1 MKMSPECPVV
11 VRPSEYYFCQM
22 LGTERFGLDEE
33 ICSICPE
40 LKSKSAEF
48 PCLDKALKFAADAH
62 KEQTRKG
69 TDIPYL
75 IHLIRTWDYVRRM
88 TEDQEEQAAALL
100 HDVLEDTPVTTE
112 VLREHFGDR
121 ITTLVAGGSEWRRE
135 GCPAGET
142 WQIRKQE
149 TIDRLKGRLGCE
161 EERASM
167 HIALGD
173 KLANLYSMAYEY
185 RYAGERLWEKFN
197 QKKKA
202 MHAWYYGEMGEVF
215 SDYFRHD
222 REFEM
227 VKEYQLYY
235 REVFGRYEISGSR

>member
-11 VRPSEYYFCQM
+11 VRPSEYYFCHM
-22 LGTERFGLDEE
+22 LGAERYGRDEE

-40 LKSKSAEF
+40 LKNKSEEY
-48 PCLDKALKFAADAH
+48 PCLNKALMFAADAH

-88 TEDQEEQAAALL
+88 TEDPEEQAAALL
-100 HDVLEDTPVTTE
+100 HDVLEDTPVTRE
-112 VLREHFGDR
+112 MLRGCFGDR
-121 ITTLVAGGSEWRRE
+121 ITALVAGESEWKRK

-142 WQIRKQE
+142 WKIRKQE
-149 TIDRLKGRLGCE
+149 TIDRLKGRLGNE
-161 EERASM
+161 NERASM

-185 RYAGERLWEKFN
+185 RYVGDGLWEKFN
-197 QKKKA
+197 QKEKA
-202 MHAWYYGEMGEVF
+202 MHAWYYGEMGAVF
-215 SDYFRHD
+215 SAYFRYD
-222 REFEM
+222 REYEM
-227 VKEYQLYY
+227 VKEYQAYY
-235 REVFGRYEISGSR
+235 REVFGGYEVSDS